1 MKHLFFIIISLLSFN
16 KIQAQIPL
24 PEFNDKPAYFD
35 QNSKKLIELERSQ
48 YNMIAKAKG
57 LFSAEAGFFLDG
69 NTSEIKI
76 NKGSELKFIV
86 KVVPGTDAAAVFDLG
101 KFEIRK
107 GKRVFITSVAKI
119 ASNSTSYQKISFDV
133 VKIKEG
139 FYYLIVKNLSP
150 GEYFFGSKDA
160 MFAFAVN

>member
-1 MKHLFFIIISLLSFN
+1 M
-16 KIQAQIPL
+16 QAQFSL
-24 PEFNDKPAYFD
+24 PEFNEKPAYYD
-35 QNSKKLIELERSQ
+35 QNSKKLVELERSQ
-48 YNMIAKAKG
+48 YNIIAKAKG
-57 LFSAEAGFFLDG
+57 LFSAEAGFFIEG
-69 NTSEIKI
+69 ASSSIKI
-76 NKGSELKFIV
+76 QNGSELQFIV
-86 KVVPGTDAAAVFDLG
+86 KVVPGTDAMAVFDLV
-101 KFEIRK
+101 KFEVRK

-119 ASNSTSYQKISFDV
+119 ANNSTSYQKISFDV